1 MQYTHLGRSGL
12 SVSRLYLGATN
23 FGPQPDDPAAHS
35 IMDFAQEAGISF
47 FNMANRLDE
56 IFPGHKTAPKDYA
69 W

>member
-12 SVSRLYLGATN
+12 SVSRLYLVATN
-23 FGPQPDDPAAHS
+23 FAPQPDDPAAHS
-35 IMDFAQEAGISF
+35 IMDSAQEAGISF

-56 IFPGHKTAPKDYA
+56 ISPGHKTAPKDYT

>member
-1 MQYTHLGRSGL
+1 M
-12 SVSRLYLGATN
+12 LGATN
-23 FGPQPDDPAAHS
+23 FGPQPDDPVAHS

-56 IFPGHKTAPKDYA
+56 ISPGHKTAPKDYT

>member
-12 SVSRLYLGATN
+12 SVSRLYLGATK

-35 IMDFAQEAGISF
+35 IMDFAQETGINF

-56 IFPGHKTAPKDYA
+56 ISPGHKTAPKDYT

>member
-1 MQYTHLGRSGL
+1 MQYAHLVRSGL
-12 SVSRLYLGATN
+12 SVSHLYLGATN

-35 IMDFAQEAGISF
+35 IMDFAQEAGINF

-56 IFPGHKTAPKDYA
+56 ISPGHKTAPKDST

>member
-1 MQYTHLGRSGL
+1 M
-12 SVSRLYLGATN
+12 LGATN

-47 FNMANRLDE
+47 FNIAKRLDE
-56 IFPGHKTAPKDYA
+56 ISPGHKTAPKNYT

>member
-1 MQYTHLGRSGL
+1 MQYAHLGRSGL
-12 SVSRLYLGATN
+12 YVSVLCLGATN

-35 IMDFAQEAGISF
+35 IMDFAQEAGINF

-56 IFPGHKTAPKDYA
+56 IFPGHKTAPKDYT